1 MKRTIIALAALGAF
15 SFTTIGAN
23 AQSSSSA
30 QETATV
36 FVQDQRKEIK
46 YEELP
51 DAVSTAFEESQY
63 GQWEVSQVHEVS
75 AEQRTQYEL
84 TITDGT
90 QSGTLTFDEDGN
102 MLQ

>member
-1 MKRTIIALAALGAF
+1 MKRTIIALAALGTF
-15 SFTTIGAN
+15 SFATIGAN
-23 AQSSSSA
+23 AQPIK
-30 QETATV
+30 QEAATV

-75 AEQRTQYEL
+75 TEEGTQYEL

-102 MLQ
+102 MV